1 MDSHNIS
8 VCVAPSIFHK
18 LDRPSDVESS
28 FQAIA
33 FIEYLINNC
42 GKLFGSDLFLLINAA
57 KLMKKKDEQN
67 ITSSLSSF
75 SSENLIAEPAPSLPK
90 QIPPPP
96 TTPTTT
102 TTLNNEDKTK
112 QNKPIK
118 HKREIGRM
126 LNLVS
131 LKGRKSLSSN
141 TGKLSNEKTNNNITT
156 TPELE
161 TQVQQIENESKPA
174 IIINSSIENLTNGEP
189 TTTTTTTTGSKL
201 RRRTSTNN
209 SNDQDCFEFNND
221 DDEEED
227 EEEDYDENIFDF
239 NENKN
244 DDDDYEEECFS
255 DLISHQYSRR
265 KSNHKRNIN
274 SIKIKYKPNNL
285 NNAVINKQHDLSS
298 NTLSVDSG
306 LSVPTAT
313 NSDPESEKSAK
324 ICDKNF
330 EEKLKKEI
338 DNYFVSNEYKN
349 DDTLTINASQLT
361 QNNNNN
367 NLLKRQR
374 RMLLLKIDSDET
386 NTNNESTDNNFFE
399 EIQFTYDPNSK
410 PIAPIAPTNTNDN
423 NNHVLIPYNT
433 DTLPLH
439 YHKNLEQDQE
449 NEIIINSFNNKKR
462 IAPTVHDLINQSSVL
477 TLSKLDNF
485 DNLITSNMTLNKST
499 STTTTT
505 TTTDLK
511 IKSKTNQNNKTLVK
525 VDFLLNNLNKNNI
538 NNAINTGIGLVKMNE
553 IDFFSLNDK
562 PWL

>member
-42 GKLFGSDLFLLINAA
+42 GQLFGSDLFFLLNAA
-57 KLMKKKDEQN
+57 KLMKKKDEP

-75 SSENLIAEPAPSLPK
+75 SSEKNLIAEPSLLLSK
-90 QIPPPP
+90 QQIHPP

-102 TTLNNEDKTK
+102 TNTEDKTK

-141 TGKLSNEKTNNNITT
+141 TTKLNNEKPNNITT

-161 TQVQQIENESKPA
+161 TQVQQQIENESKHA
-174 IIINSSIENLTNGEP
+174 ILVNSSIENLTNDEP
-189 TTTTTTTTGSKL
+189 TTTTTTTGSKL

-209 SNDQDCFEFNND
+209 SNDRDCFEFNND
-221 DDEEED
+221 EED
-227 EEEDYDENIFDF
+227 EDYDENIFDF

-244 DDDDYEEECFS
+244 DDDDYEEEEECFS

-274 SIKIKYKPNNL
+274 SIKIKYKPNNNL

-324 ICDKNF
+324 ICDS
-330 EEKLKKEI
+330 EKLKKEI
-338 DNYFVSNEYKN
+338 ENYFVSNEYKN
-349 DDTLTINASQLT
+349 DDTLTINTSQLT
-361 QNNNNN
+361 QNNNNNN

-374 RMLLLKIDSDET
+374 RMLALKIDSDET
-386 NTNNESTDNNFFE
+386 NNNESTDNFE
-399 EIQFTYDPNSK
+399 EIQFTYDSNSK
-410 PIAPIAPTNTNDN
+410 PIAPVAPNTNTNDN

-505 TTTDLK
+505 DLK
-511 IKSKTNQNNKTLVK
+511 IKSKTNNKTLVK
-525 VDFLLNNLNKNNI
+525 IDFLLNNLNKNNI

-553 IDFFSLNDK
+553 IDFFSRNDK
-562 PWL
+562 PWV

>member
-42 GKLFGSDLFLLINAA
+42 GKLFGSDLFLLLNAA
-57 KLMKKKDEQN
+57 KLMKKKDEQT

-75 SSENLIAEPAPSLPK
+75 SSENLIAESAPSLPK
-90 QIPPPP
+90 QIPTPLPPP

-102 TTLNNEDKTK
+102 TTTTTINNEDKTK

-141 TGKLSNEKTNNNITT
+141 TGKLNNEKTNNITT

-174 IIINSSIENLTNGEP
+174 MLIINSSIENLTNGQP
-189 TTTTTTTTGSKL
+189 TTTGSKL

-221 DDEEED
+221 DEE

-244 DDDDYEEECFS
+244 DDDDDDDYEEECFD
-255 DLISHQYSRR
+255 DLINHHQYSRR

-338 DNYFVSNEYKN
+338 ENYFVSNE
-349 DDTLTINASQLT
+349 TLTINTSQST
-361 QNNNNN
+361 QNNNN

-374 RMLLLKIDSDET
+374 RMLVLKIDSDET
-386 NTNNESTDNNFFE
+386 NTNNESTDNFE

-423 NNHVLIPYNT
+423 TNHVLIPYNT

-449 NEIIINSFNNKKR
+449 NEMIINSFNNKKR

-505 TTTDLK
+505 TTTTTDLK

-525 VDFLLNNLNKNNI
+525 IDFSLNNLNKNNI

-553 IDFFSLNDK
+553 IDYFSLNDK
-562 PWL
+562 PWV

>member
-42 GKLFGSDLFLLINAA
+42 GQLFGSDLFFLLNAA
-57 KLMKKKDEQN
+57 KLMKKKDEP

-75 SSENLIAEPAPSLPK
+75 SSEKNLIAEPSLLLSK
-90 QIPPPP
+90 QQIHPP

-102 TTLNNEDKTK
+102 TNTEDKTK

-141 TGKLSNEKTNNNITT
+141 TTKLNNEKPNNITT

-161 TQVQQIENESKPA
+161 TQVQQN
-174 IIINSSIENLTNGEP
+174 
-189 TTTTTTTTGSKL
+189 
-201 RRRTSTNN
+201 
-209 SNDQDCFEFNND
+209 
-221 DDEEED
+221 DEED
-227 EEEDYDENIFDF
+227 EDYDENIFDF

-244 DDDDYEEECFS
+244 DDDDYEEEEECFS

-274 SIKIKYKPNNL
+274 SIKIKYKPNNNL

-324 ICDKNF
+324 ICDS
-330 EEKLKKEI
+330 EKLKKEI
-338 DNYFVSNEYKN
+338 ENYFVSNEYKN
-349 DDTLTINASQLT
+349 DDTLTINTSQLT

-374 RMLLLKIDSDET
+374 RMLALKIDSDET
-386 NTNNESTDNNFFE
+386 NNNESTDNFE
-399 EIQFTYDPNSK
+399 EIQFTYDSNSK
-410 PIAPIAPTNTNDN
+410 PIAPVAPNTNTNDN

-505 TTTDLK
+505 TTDLK
-511 IKSKTNQNNKTLVK
+511 IKSKTNNKTLVK
-525 VDFLLNNLNKNNI
+525 IDFLLNNLNKNNI

-553 IDFFSLNDK
+553 IDFFSRNDK
-562 PWL
+562 PWV